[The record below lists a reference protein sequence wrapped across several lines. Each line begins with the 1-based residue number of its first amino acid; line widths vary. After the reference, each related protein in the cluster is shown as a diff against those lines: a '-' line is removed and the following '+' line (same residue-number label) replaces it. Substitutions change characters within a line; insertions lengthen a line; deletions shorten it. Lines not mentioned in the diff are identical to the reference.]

1 MTVLN
6 IKDKVKN
13 NKLNLSGQNLTEIP
27 VKELIPLKISHLD
40 LSNNKITS
48 TDNVFSLLPS
58 LVKLDL
64 SNNQIKS
71 VAGDIGSLQKLV
83 YLSLANNK
91 IKDLPKSLSKLRQLK
106 HLNLNNN
113 PLKSELAEAVGP
125 TQNNAQCQS
134 AAANALVYLK
144 DNKSENK
151 KQDEKQNKKKD
162 KKSSKVLPNGVQNTK
177 SKVTSKPKKKS
188 GGFVSKVFGFFGML
202 ISYTLLFLV
211 LSGLSIYALS
221 YYDKKAY
228 GNVKAKLLPIWASAM
243 SNLDPQVASKVNFYL
258 QHAGTSFDLAVQTS
272 IEASIKSYKWVKAN
286 PTVQQYAKNVQD
298 TWKSLWDSVF
308 KKVKST

>member
-13 NKLNLSGQNLTEIP
+13 NKLNLSGLGLTEIP
-27 VKELIPLKISHLD
+27 VKEIAPLKVTHLD

-48 TDNVFSLLPS
+48 TDNVFSSLSS

-64 SNNQIKS
+64 SNNQIKT
-71 VAGDIGSLQKLV
+71 VAGDIGSLQKLA

-91 IKDLPKSLSKLRQLK
+91 IKDLPAKGMSKLKQLK
-106 HLNLNNN
+106 HLSLNNN
-113 PLKSELAEAVGP
+113 PLKSDLAEAIGP
-125 TQNNAQCQS
+125 SQNINQCQS
-134 AAANALVYLK
+134 AATNAVQYFS
-144 DNKSENK
+144 NSKSDSK
-151 KQDEKQNKKKD
+151 KSDEKKKKD
-162 KKSSKVLPNGVQNTK
+162 KKNNKTSPNGVQNDKLKNKTK
-177 SKVTSKPKKKS
+177 TKKKA

-202 ISYTLLFLV
+202 ISYTILLAV
-211 LSGLSIYALS
+211 LIGLSVYALS

-228 GNVKAKLLPIWASAM
+228 GNVKAKILPLWASAT
-243 SNLDPQVASKVNFYL
+243 SNLDPQVASKVNYYL
-258 QHAGTSFDLAVQTS
+258 QQAGTSFDLAVRTS

-286 PTVQQYAKNVQD
+286 PTVQLYAKNIQD
-298 TWKSLWDSVF
+298 AWKSLWDSVF